1 MGQSV
6 RLLKRII
13 RYSPYLALINI
24 IAGYVGD
31 GFHDSLISYAHRF
44 KSCSCSPLLFWRNIE
59 RKDVMIFGKNH
70 KK

>member
-31 GFHDSLISYAHRF
+31 GCHDSLISYAHRF
-44 KSCSCSPLLFWRNIE
+44 KSCSCSSLSYFGEILNE
-59 RKDVMIFGKNH
+59 RML
-70 KK
+70 